1 MEGSASV
8 LTKWQQTWESSLKS
22 AWAFSKRWS
31 TYGRTMLNPR
41 FIVLADYPTIE
52 HVLLKQNKAIDR
64 AAQTTEIFKGLT
76 PTGQIAL
83 ETNEMWKHHRRIV
96 GPAMTSKYLSLATP
110 LANEAVMDLI
120 RLYKVKAEVAKG
132 RAWAVEKDMEAATMV
147 STRQD
152 DKC

>member
-1 MEGSASV
+1 
-8 LTKWQQTWESSLKS
+8 
-22 AWAFSKRWS
+22 
-31 TYGRTMLNPR
+31 MLNPR